1 MIAKISEG
9 EFDEFTAGHSVVI
22 HLFEVTEE
30 VFLGLLTP
38 RLKSIGFQFI
48 NDYSEVVIYV
58 KQIEFIALF
67 NKWAFGLKEKLDSL
81 ENIMDKIDAFNNEIK
96 TLIILGRVEKGLGK
110 EKVMGLFGELS
121 VLYQLLQ
128 ERDDPREV
136 LEGWNRPEPAIH
148 DFDYSSYQIEVKAV
162 GRSKTTLSISSAHQL
177 EPRDKKLFLK
187 VFKLDVRE
195 ATDVDSLGDLYS
207 SIAHFVG
214 SGLRNRFEEKCASDS
229 FASYLGPEHE
239 RTEYAITLLSEDDYV
254 VKHDFPRVKDFPAS
268 ISNIR
273 YDLDISALE
282 EFKINSNG

>member
-1 MIAKISEG
+1 MIVRISQG
-9 EFDEFTAGHSVVI
+9 EVDQFTEGHSVVI

-30 VFLGLLTP
+30 VFAGLLTP
-38 RLKSIGFQFI
+38 RLKSIGFHFI
-48 NDYSEVVIYV
+48 NDSYEVVIYV

-81 ENIMDKIDAFNNEIK
+81 EYITDKIDAFNNEIK
-96 TLIILGRVEKGLGK
+96 TLIILGRVEKALGK

-121 VLYQLLQ
+121 VLYKLLKAG
-128 ERDDPREV
+128 DDTREV

-148 DFDYSSYQIEVKAV
+148 DFDYASYQIEVKAV
-162 GRSKTTLSISSAHQL
+162 GRSKTTIAISSAHQL
-177 EPRDKKLFLK
+177 DARDKKLLLK

-195 ATDVDSLGDLYS
+195 STEVDSLGDLYS
-207 SIAHFVG
+207 SIADFVG
-214 SGLRNRFEEKCASDS
+214 SGLRSRFEEKCASDS

-239 RTEYAITLLSEDDYV
+239 KIEYAITVLSEDDYD
-254 VKHDFPRVKDFPAS
+254 VKHDFPRVKDFPAG